1 MLGCED
7 ELLAL
12 KRVQLRHGTTRTELH
27 FIAPEEA
34 GEQDYE
40 VYLISDSYIGL
51 DQQHRVR
58 MSVG

>member
-1 MLGCED
+1 MGCED

-12 KRVQLRHGTTRTELH
+12 KRVQLHRGTTRAELQ

-34 GEQDYE
+34 GHLDYE

-51 DQQHRVR
+51 DQQHGVR

>member
-1 MLGCED
+1 M
-7 ELLAL
+7 
-12 KRVQLRHGTTRTELH
+12 QLRHGGQTTSAELH

>member
-1 MLGCED
+1 M
-7 ELLAL
+7 
-12 KRVQLRHGTTRTELH
+12 QLRHGTTRTELH

>member
-1 MLGCED
+1 MH
-7 ELLAL
+7 A
-12 KRVQLRHGTTRTELH
+12 VQLRHGTTRTELH

-58 MSVG
+58 MDGRGWGRRGGR

>member
-1 MLGCED
+1 MH
-7 ELLAL
+7 A
-12 KRVQLRHGTTRTELH
+12 VQLRHGTTRAELH